1 MSELPT
7 YYRATVP
14 DSLVQRASLRG
25 DVHASVCVI
34 GAGFAG
40 LNIAL
45 GLQQRGLSDVVVL
58 EKNEIGSG
66 ASGRN
71 GGFVFGGFSLGDES
85 LIRQQGMALARELYG
100 LTTASVRRIRER
112 ILARGIDCDMVDAG
126 VIWANWFTDDSV
138 LHDRAAVMK
147 SLGINWE
154 YWSATETS
162 KHVRSDRYGAS
173 LFERDAFHFHPL
185 KYAAHL
191 GALIEEQ
198 GGQVFTDSPAVRIER
213 AVSGW
218 IVETEQGRVH
228 CEDLVLSCGGYL
240 AGLDATVDAAVMP
253 IATYVM
259 VTEPLGEALNAVLP
273 SRAAVYDTRFA
284 FDYYRRLVDDRL
296 LWGGRISIKGRSPSQ
311 VSDLLRKDLRKV
323 FPSLADARVDYAW
336 NGWMSYAAHQMP
348 QMKQLRDGLWVA
360 QAFGGHGVATTHA
373 AGELLAEAIVRTRR
387 GVAMSDDWNALQRYG
402 LSSTHKPFGFIA
414 AQLEY
419 WRAEFMDA
427 IRR

>member
-1 MSELPT
+1 
-7 YYRATVP
+7 
-14 DSLVQRASLRG
+14 
-25 DVHASVCVI
+25 
-34 GAGFAG
+34 
-40 LNIAL
+40 
-45 GLQQRGLSDVVVL
+45 
-58 EKNEIGSG
+58 
-66 ASGRN
+66 
-71 GGFVFGGFSLGDES
+71 
-85 LIRQQGMALARELYG
+85 
-100 LTTASVRRIRER
+100 
-112 ILARGIDCDMVDAG
+112 
-126 VIWANWFTDDSV
+126 
-138 LHDRAAVMK
+138 
-147 SLGINWE
+147 
-154 YWSATETS
+154 
-162 KHVRSDRYGAS
+162 
-173 LFERDAFHFHPL
+173 
-185 KYAAHL
+185 
-191 GALIEEQ
+191 
-198 GGQVFTDSPAVRIER
+198 
-213 AVSGW
+213 
-218 IVETEQGRVH
+218 
-228 CEDLVLSCGGYL
+228 
-240 AGLDATVDAAVMP
+240 MP
-253 IATYVM
+253 IATFVM

-273 SRAAVYDTRFA
+273 SGAAVYDTRFA